1 LGGGSKPYQPPEVPA
16 GKVNVTDP
24 DSKNLKA
31 PRGYIQG
38 YNAQA
43 VVNESQIVIAAE
55 ISTGSADF
63 GHLGPM
69 VQAAQRELAAAGV
82 TEAPGVVV
90 ADAGYWHQQQMEQIT
105 GQGIAV
111 LVPPDAD
118 KRKGTRPGWDGGPYA
133 FMRSVLESELGK
145 TLYRKRQETVE
156 PMFANTK
163 FNRRFDRF
171 QRRGR
176 SARHSEWRLI
186 TATHNLL
193 KLHTAIRA
201 A

>member
-1 LGGGSKPYQPPEVPA
+1 M
-16 GKVNVTDP
+16 TDP

-43 VVNESQIVIAAE
+43 VVNEHQIVIAAE
-55 ISTGSADF
+55 INTDSPDF

-69 VQAAQRELAAAGV
+69 VDAALARLEAAGV
-82 TEAPGVVV
+82 TEQPGVIV
-90 ADAGYWHQQQMEQIT
+90 ADAGYWHQTQMEQIT
-105 GQGIAV
+105 GQGIPV

-133 FMRSVLESELGK
+133 FMRAVLETELGK
-145 TLYRKRQETVE
+145 DALPKTPRDRRARVRAHEVQPPLRPLPTPRQSRL
-156 PMFANTK
+156 PLRMAP
-163 FNRRFDRF
+163 DH
-171 QRRGR
+171 
-176 SARHSEWRLI
+176 RHPQPPQAPHRPQ
-186 TATHNLL
+186 
-193 KLHTAIRA
+193 A